1 MCKVRIVLHSSVALP
16 CPLLSDFCISC
27 IPSSLPHILH
37 PSLPCILYFPPSH
50 TPYVHQVVS
59 VRLPMES
66 GTSRMRGFGYAELES
81 VTALVD
87 ALSLSGEVCVHV

>member
-1 MCKVRIVLHSSVALP
+1 MC
-16 CPLLSDFCISC
+16 
-27 IPSSLPHILH
+27 
-37 PSLPCILYFPPSH
+37 
-50 TPYVHQVVS
+50 THQVVS

-81 VTALVD
+81 VQALVD